1 MLPTPTRSVVSVDPH
16 VFMSS
21 QAVHFPHSL
30 HSTMVSEKATTE
42 PISNASAFSTFAAHG
57 NTRSVSSTLSGSSS
71 VGGLSRV
78 PEVLHKRHRKRPA
91 VSRTSQ
97 YDNCSPTCASHK
109 SEDADETAVE
119 TADPMCSST
128 ELGSLCPPPPKRM
141 RTVATSASAAL
152 FFPRGPGPPTIESP
166 GYVGEEIERGLFEMR
181 PTTSESSDVI
191 HTTDSVSSELVTK
204 SNHMPSKFNL
214 TPSLPDEVL
223 TSILRFIPTANGL
236 AKLRLVCRQWCNLI
250 DTTPLIWRGASFR
263 HTRFGRCVKSV
274 DGKLTLGDICGRRVL
289 EIAAKS
295 GNEWGR
301 FLHRTL
307 LETGNLKAFTAPQP
321 LATLLTAGKIART
334 ERAYPPWGN
343 TKPQNSN
350 SDDLWLAVHAA
361 RRGSDVVPTNAT
373 DGSTCRSEDMRA
385 WPRGAVVGL
394 IHVVYTCMLPKDGHE
409 NFRWIWHIDRAV
421 GIKRPLRCAGFLG
434 VWTMS
439 TVLTELIISAVQS
452 Q

>member
-1 MLPTPTRSVVSVDPH
+1 MLPTLTTYVVNVEPH
-16 VFMSS
+16 VFMTS
-21 QAVHFPHSL
+21 QTVHFPHPL
-30 HSTMVSEKATTE
+30 HSTMVSEKAATE
-42 PISNASAFSTFAAHG
+42 AVSTASELSTSAVLG
-57 NTRSVSSTLSGSSS
+57 KTRSVSSTSSGSSS
-71 VGGLSRV
+71 VGSVSRV
-78 PEVLHKRHRKRPA
+78 PEVLHKRRRKRDA
-91 VSRTSQ
+91 VSHTSQ
-97 YDNCSPTCASHK
+97 YDNSSPRCAPHI
-109 SEDADETAVE
+109 SEDADETADE
-119 TADPMCSST
+119 DADAMCSST
-128 ELGSLCPPPPKRM
+128 ELRSLCPPPPKRM
-141 RTVATSASAAL
+141 RAVATSASAAL
-152 FFPRGPGPPTIESP
+152 FFPRGPGPPAIESP

-181 PTTSESSDVI
+181 PMTIESSDI
-191 HTTDSVSSELVTK
+191 MDTTDSVFSELVTK
-204 SNHMPSKFNL
+204 SNQMPPKFNI

-274 DGKLTLGDICGRRVL
+274 DGKLTLGDMCGRRVL

-307 LETGNLKAFTAPQP
+307 LETGNLKAFTVPQP

-334 ERAYPPWGN
+334 ERTYPPWGN
-343 TKPQNSN
+343 MKPQNSN

-361 RRGSDVVPTNAT
+361 RGGSDMMPTNAT
-373 DGSTCRSEDMRA
+373 DGSTCRAEDMRE

-394 IHVVYTCMLPKDGHE
+394 IHVVKTCMLSKGGHE

-421 GIKRPLRCAGFLG
+421 GIRRPLRCAGFLG